1 MSDLCFRQAV
11 AADIP
16 AMSRIRLAVTE
27 NTLSDPA
34 RITVAM
40 YEDYLEKLGRGW
52 VADSAG
58 EIVAFCYADKVDAS
72 IWALFVR
79 PGHEGRGLGK
89 ALLGRAADWLFAQ
102 GHERVRL
109 TTGANTRADR
119 LYAVQGW
126 DRQPIGD
133 SDIAYTLA
141 RTGDGQGISP
151 ARAGATTSTA
161 SHNTNL
167 MARSTT

>member
-1 MSDLCFRQAV
+1 MSDPFFRQAV

-27 NTLSDPA
+27 NALSDPA

-52 VADSAG
+52 VAESAG
-58 EIVAFCYADKVDAS
+58 EIVAFCYADKVGAS

-89 ALLGRAADWLFAQ
+89 ALLERAVDWLFEA
-102 GHERVRL
+102 GHDRVRL

-119 LYAVQGW
+119 FYAAQGW
-126 DRQPIGD
+126 DRQPVGD

-141 RTGDGQGISP
+141 RTC
-151 ARAGATTSTA
+151 RE
-161 SHNTNL
+161 
-167 MARSTT
+167 